1 MDAPPAFR
9 SSSPSSSNASVPMVV
24 ITVVGILAAFALLA
38 SYYAFVTKCQALRGL
53 WSRGA
58 MPWRGHGGGGAR
70 RRAAREASVIR
81 TVATEERGLGMP
93 FIRMLPVVRFT
104 AAACGGAG
112 GEGGGGGVGARISVS
127 ECAVCLSEFV
137 ERERVRLLPNCSH
150 AFHIDCIDTWLQ
162 GNARC
167 PFCRS
172 DVTLPF
178 TPPAAAAPV
187 RPTSATHPDD
197 DEDAES
203 ARRHHHHHHHHH
215 HNHNHRPDDELINSI
230 VIEVRGEHESWVSHR
245 GGAAAAPPATKR
257 TPQRRRKPESVGDE
271 AIDTRKK
278 YDEEFAVQP
287 MRRSLSMDDSC
298 HKQLYVS
305 VQEFLTQQRQV

>member
-93 FIRMLPVVRFT
+93 FIRMLPVGSTR
-104 AAACGGAG
+104 AG
-112 GEGGGGGVGARISVS
+112 LA
-127 ECAVCLSEFV
+127 
-137 ERERVRLLPNCSH
+137 
-150 AFHIDCIDTWLQ
+150 
-162 GNARC
+162 
-167 PFCRS
+167 
-172 DVTLPF
+172 
-178 TPPAAAAPV
+178 
-187 RPTSATHPDD
+187 
-197 DEDAES
+197 
-203 ARRHHHHHHHHH
+203 
-215 HNHNHRPDDELINSI
+215 
-230 VIEVRGEHESWVSHR
+230 HR

>member
-1 MDAPPAFR
+1 MDAPPAFP

-53 WSRGA
+53 WSRGT
-58 MPWRGHGGGGAR
+58 PWRGHGGAR
-70 RRAAREASVIR
+70 RQAAREASVIR
-81 TVATEERGLGMP
+81 SVATEERGLGMP
-93 FIRMLPVVRFT
+93 FIRMLPVVKFT
-104 AAACGGAG
+104 AAACGVG
-112 GEGGGGGVGARISVS
+112 GEGDRAGAGVGARISVS

-178 TPPAAAAPV
+178 APAV
-187 RPTSATHPDD
+187 STSARTAPAHPSSFSDD
-197 DEDAES
+197 DES
-203 ARRHHHHHHHHH
+203 ARHHGS
-215 HNHNHRPDDELINSI
+215 DELINSI
-230 VIEVRGEHESWVSHR
+230 VIEVRGEHESWVSH
-245 GGAAAAPPATKR
+245 GAAPLSTGGGRRVARTKPPQ
-257 TPQRRRKPESVGDE
+257 QRQRHKPESVGDE

-278 YDEEFAVQP
+278 YEEFAVQP
-287 MRRSLSMDDSC
+287 MRRSLSMDSSC

-305 VQEFLTQQRQV
+305 VQEFLLTQRQV